1 MYVSPQA
8 PTALVGSNITLVCTV
23 TQDCLS
29 LPVTILW
36 TTGHHGATSLVNS
49 SQHIITAANIS
60 ESSLTVIGVDPSVRD
75 YTCTVTTST
84 GSDNATA
91 MLTVQGIYCCC
102 CSLSLL
108 TLSLSLASPTINST
122 GGPVQLQEGANKT
135 LECHFDGLPPPSV
148 KWFHDGTLVT
158 SSPRVSLETINAT
171 SYRPGIPA
179 YAAGLTITSASYCD
193 RGNYICLA
201 NNRVGRT
208 AALQPSFSLS
218 VRSE

>member
-1 MYVSPQA
+1 MMINYHKTYPFLTAALPKVYVSPQA

-84 GSDNATA
+84 GSDSATA

-102 CSLSLL
+102 C
-108 TLSLSLASPTINST
+108 
-122 GGPVQLQEGANKT
+122 
-135 LECHFDGLPPPSV
+135 C
-148 KWFHDGTLVT
+148 
-158 SSPRVSLETINAT
+158 
-171 SYRPGIPA
+171 
-179 YAAGLTITSASYCD
+179 
-193 RGNYICLA
+193 
-201 NNRVGRT
+201 
-208 AALQPSFSLS
+208 
-218 VRSE
+218 